1 MGIQL
6 LLFVSYVFPIKIRVV
21 NLVGWLRYS
30 GLVIAILGFIL
41 GGIALFQINT
51 KISPFPTPIASSK
64 LHTDG
69 AFALAR
75 HPIYTSIL
83 AITLGYALYDASIY
97 KLVIGILL
105 VLLFYF
111 KSIYEEQLLLNK
123 FPEYSIYKLK
133 TRRFI

>member
-30 GLVIAILGFIL
+30 GLVIAILGLIL

-83 AITLGYALYDASIY
+83 AITLGYALYD
-97 KLVIGILL
+97 V
-105 VLLFYF
+105 
-111 KSIYEEQLLLNK
+111 KSIYEEQLLLEK

-133 TRRFI
+133 NRRFI

>member
-1 MGIQL
+1 MKTENPSKKDYVFVGIQL

-30 GLVIAILGFIL
+30 GLVIAILGLIL

-83 AITLGYALYDASIY
+83 AITLGYALYD
-97 KLVIGILL
+97 V
-105 VLLFYF
+105 
-111 KSIYEEQLLLNK
+111 KSIYEEQLLLEK

-133 TRRFI
+133 NRRFI